1 MTLEEAIKHCEE
13 VAKENDD
20 AAKEFY
26 RVSKLET
33 HPDREYAEG
42 VYVECK
48 KCADEHRQLAEWLKE
63 LKRADTLLKATYD
76 LLSKQHENYYV
87 LNLLAET
94 VYYDKA
100 ECDGNCLMEDIDAWM
115 DERGIDHDTTR
126 N

>member
-13 VAKENDD
+13 VAETQEENCKHAGHDH
-20 AAKEFY
+20 Y
-26 RVSKLET
+26 TKLE
-33 HPDREYAEG
+33 ASA
-42 VYVECK
+42 
-48 KCADEHRQLAEWLKE
+48 CAAEHRQLAKWLRE

-76 LLSKQHENYYV
+76 LLNKQHGNYYV

-94 VYYDKA
+94 VYYDEA

-115 DERGIDHDTTR
+115 DERGIDYDTTR

>member
-33 HPDREYAEG
+33 HPDRKYAEG

-63 LKRADTLLKATYD
+63 LKAIHDEIDDAAD
-76 LLSKQHENYYV
+76 
-87 LNLLAET
+87 
-94 VYYDKA
+94 
-100 ECDGNCLMEDIDAWM
+100 EDEIFIGYLRKKM
-115 DERGIDHDTTR
+115 RGE
-126 N
+126 